1 MYVCVKQKH
10 THTMG
15 RMSYDVACVRMHIQ
29 HTNTHTPWHACLNFS
44 NASTRHNVDR
54 VRVYK

>member
-1 MYVCVKQKH
+1 MA
-10 THTMG
+10 
-15 RMSYDVACVRMHIQ
+15 RMSYDVTCVRMYTQ